1 MKKLTLIF
9 LTLLVLLSSVF
20 IGVFAERTASAEEL
34 PATSAET
41 ETEAE
46 IAPKTEESEW
56 FDETVKPILIR
67 YGADVLAIVTAG
79 AWCFKRLQKAKKIFE
94 AATAIVTAS
103 HNDNQ
108 ALSKK
113 QSDLEARQEVYEKTM
128 DEKMDKRFQEM
139 EEKLV
144 SEVDDT
150 NKTVHK
156 LLVVEEIAYT
166 SNPVLVSNG
175 AAKRIAEVV
184 KHENANKA

>member
-1 MKKLTLIF
+1 MRKLLLFF
-9 LTLLVLLSSVF
+9 LTALLLLCSVGL
-20 IGVFAERTASAEEL
+20 GVIAKRSASAEEVV
-34 PATSAET
+34 SSVEMET
-41 ETEAE
+41 KAE
-46 IAPKTEESEW
+46 IVPKTADSEW
-56 FDETVKPILIR
+56 FEEILEPILIR
-67 YGADVLAIVTAG
+67 YGVDVLAFLTAAG
-79 AWCFKRLQKAKKIFE
+79 ICLKGLKKAKKIFE
-94 AATAIVTAS
+94 TATAIVTAS
-103 HNDNQ
+103 HKDNES
-108 ALSKK
+108 LSAK
-113 QSDLEARQEVYEKTM
+113 QTDLEARQDEYEKAM

-156 LLVVEEIAYT
+156 LLDVEEIAYT